1 MFTLKNNKIVKVA
14 VSITFLV
21 TGAAFGLA
29 LISRIDEIITAE
41 GIIKIVGQDVSI
53 KSPFD
58 GTLIKV
64 FVKNG
69 QYINKGESI
78 FRFDESKYV
87 IELENKKEELLTLQE
102 NYKIQEKILKKF
114 DFLFSQGAISELSF
128 LNEKKELKNISLKI
142 DNTKS
147 SIKKIEILITKSLI
161 KSPTNGTIFGLNI
174 AGDNYE
180 TLKGERL
187 AGLIPDRNLE
197 AKAFV
202 LNKHIGFI
210 KPNMEVKISIDSHP
224 YSQFGYLYGNV
235 ENIGE
240 VTTNSTIDFVPSLI
254 KYPVYIKLK
263 KQHLEKNN
271 KKYTI
276 RNGQS
281 MTASFKVRNKPF
293 ITIFS
298 DIFEKIT
305 DSVRKIISNKSLLF
319 QNRAD

>member
-1 MFTLKNNKIVKVA
+1 MFKLKNNKIVKVA
-14 VSITFLV
+14 VSITFLI

-29 LISRIDEIITAE
+29 LISRIDEVVTAE

-64 FVKNG
+64 FVNNG

-78 FRFDESKYV
+78 FKFDDANNI
-87 IELENKKEELLTLQE
+87 IELERTKEELLILKE

-114 DFLFSQGAISELSF
+114 DFLFRQGAISELSF
-128 LNEKKELKNISLKI
+128 LNENKELKNISLKI
-142 DNTKS
+142 DNAKS

-161 KSPTNGTIFGLNI
+161 KSPINGTIFGLNI
-174 AGDNYE
+174 TGDNYE

-210 KPNMEVKISIDSHP
+210 KPNMAVKISIDSHP

-235 ENIGE
+235 EKIGE
-240 VTTNSTIDFVPSLI
+240 VTTDSTVDFIPSQI
-254 KYPVYIKLK
+254 KYPVSIKLK

-281 MTASFKVRNKPF
+281 MTASFKVRDKPF
-293 ITIFS
+293 ITLFS

-305 DSVRKIISNKSLLF
+305 DSLNRIISNKSLLF
-319 QNRAD
+319 QNRAE